1 MASSESE
8 WSVKGDGE
16 TEGLQIDLII
26 DRADNVVNL
35 CEMKFYND
43 EFRVTKEYAKKLN
56 NRGNLLQEKLPKRKV
71 VRLTLVTTEGL
82 ARNEYAGVFQNV
94 VLLEDLMA

>member
-16 TEGLQIDLII
+16 TE
-26 DRADNVVNL
+26 
-35 CEMKFYND
+35 E
-43 EFRVTKEYAKKLN
+43 
-56 NRGNLLQEKLPKRKV
+56 LP
-71 VRLTLVTTEGL
+71 
-82 ARNEYAGVFQNV
+82 RNEYAGVFQNV